1 VRKRAESR
9 IPAIPITRWRGNW
22 VVSNATWH
30 IASSGLVTTM
40 TIASGERS
48 FTSAATPPTISLF
61 FASRSSRLIPGWRGN
76 PDVITT
82 MSEPE
87 VSS

>member
-1 VRKRAESR
+1 M
-9 IPAIPITRWRGNW
+9 PITRWRGNW
-22 VVSNATWH
+22 VASYATWH
-30 IASSGLVTTM
+30 IASSGLVTTI

-48 FTSAATPPTISLF
+48 FTCSATPPTISLF
-61 FASRSSRLIPGWRGN
+61 LARRSSRLIPGWRGN

-82 MSEPE
+82 ISDPA